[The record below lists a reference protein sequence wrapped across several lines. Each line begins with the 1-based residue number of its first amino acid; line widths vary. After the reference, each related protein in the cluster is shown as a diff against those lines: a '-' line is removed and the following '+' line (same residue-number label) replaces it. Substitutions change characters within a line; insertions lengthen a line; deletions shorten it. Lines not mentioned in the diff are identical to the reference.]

1 MNGRSAR
8 LAALVL
14 AFAAAPCW
22 GQKPIYRCEQ
32 AGRVTY
38 MDSPC
43 KAGVRVDAA
52 DPRTAAERRAAQDIV
67 KQEQRMAERLA
78 KERRATEAEAARRG
92 PAHIRHA
99 AAEQAA
105 SAPAAG
111 DSQRKA
117 DRKPA
122 KTLKK
127 TAPPAKGAPLQ
138 R

>member
-1 MNGRSAR
+1 MNERAR
-8 LAALVL
+8 CLAALVL
-14 AFAAAPCW
+14 ACAATPAW
-22 GQKPIYRCEQ
+22 SQKPIYRCEQ

-43 KAGVRVDAA
+43 KAGVPVDAA
-52 DPRTAAERRAAQDIV
+52 DPRTAAERRTAQDLV
-67 KQEQRMAERLA
+67 KREQRMAEQMAR
-78 KERRATEAEAARRG
+78 ERRAAEAEAARRG

-105 SAPAAG
+105 SAAASD

-117 DRKPA
+117 ASKPA
-122 KTLKK
+122 KSVKK
-127 TAPPAKGAPLQ
+127 HAPPAKGAPLQ

>member
-1 MNGRSAR
+1 MNVRPAG

-14 AFAAAPCW
+14 ACAAAPAW
-22 GQKPIYRCEQ
+22 SQKQVYRCEQ
-32 AGRVTY
+32 GGRVTY
-38 MDSPC
+38 VDSPC
-43 KAGVRVDAA
+43 KAGVAVDAA
-52 DPRTAAERRAAQDIV
+52 DPRTAAERRTAQDIV
-67 KQEQRMAERLA
+67 KREQRLGERLA
-78 KERRATEAEAARRG
+78 RERKAAEAEAARRG

-105 SAPAAG
+105 SAAASG

-122 KTLKK
+122 KPIKK

-138 R
+138 P